1 MKNKLLT
8 FTVFYTTDYGIG
20 VFDVK
25 AENLEK
31 AKKKLSDRIKKRLLN
46 ILCNETFLE
55 PLI

>member
-8 FTVFYTTDYGIG
+8 FTVFYTTDYGIR

>member
-31 AKKKLSDRIKKRLLN
+31 AKNKLSDRIKKRLLN

>member
-1 MKNKLLT
+1 MKKQLLT
-8 FTVFYTTDYGIG
+8 FTIFYKTEYGIG

-31 AKKKLSDRIKKRLLN
+31 AKNKLSDRIKKRLIN
-46 ILCNETFLE
+46 IICDETFLE